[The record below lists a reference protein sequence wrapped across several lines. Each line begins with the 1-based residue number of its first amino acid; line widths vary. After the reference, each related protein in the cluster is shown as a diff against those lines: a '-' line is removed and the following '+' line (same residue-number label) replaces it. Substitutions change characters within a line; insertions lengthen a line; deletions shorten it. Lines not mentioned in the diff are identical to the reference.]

1 MSYGHVF
8 ELRNRVESLFKPV
21 FLRVRVNGFVVLRG
35 KSFELRGATWSF
47 ECAWYVDYDR
57 GVLVSVQRRVD
68 EEKGPVYNVLVKT
81 PDDPDAVRQALD
93 ALHAIHGAF
102 THAGSRVV
110 RVKPG
115 SALLEMKRLLR
126 AKVPKRAEFTYNVEA
141 DKPRIKGSVLAGFA
155 AYAPTAAVIAAL
167 SRSREGSRMLVR
179 VIEEKKRRT
188 RELASRVF
196 EALDIMRRALVDEES
211 P

>member
-21 FLRVRVNGFVVLRG
+21 FLRVHRVNGLIVLRG

-47 ECAWYVDYDR
+47 ECAWYVDDR
-57 GVLVSVQRRVD
+57 GVLVSVQRKVD

-102 THAGSRVV
+102 EHSTSRVV

-126 AKVPKRAEFTYNVEA
+126 AKVPRRAEFIYRVEA

-155 AYAPTAAVIAAL
+155 AYAPTATVVAVL

-179 VIEEKKRRT
+179 VIEENKRRT
-188 RELASRVF
+188 REVASRVF
-196 EALDIMRRALVDEES
+196 GALDVMSRIVDKQ
-211 P
+211 